1 MNKKEFDEILRKIE
15 ESNFKIL
22 IPKKIE
28 TNVINEINKNL
39 GLCMGKNILELLDDI
54 AEEIMAREPKL
65 VDDLEDIE
73 EIEKKLCEQ
82 LKEAE
87 KFTSN
92 IVVEPQEELEK
103 MFENLLNKPNHIS
116 NARTVMKTDHIK
128 EDKKKCSCNDYKEK
142 IKNLEE
148 ANKKMSE
155 ELYILRDKVKKYSEA
170 LINLGRAD
178 IL

>member
-73 EIEKKLCEQ
+73 EIEK
-82 LKEAE
+82 
-87 KFTSN
+87 N
-92 IVVEPQEELEK
+92 YV
-103 MFENLLNKPNHIS
+103 NN
-116 NARTVMKTDHIK
+116 
-128 EDKKKCSCNDYKEK
+128 
-142 IKNLEE
+142 
-148 ANKKMSE
+148 
-155 ELYILRDKVKKYSEA
+155 
-170 LINLGRAD
+170 
-178 IL
+178 

>member
-65 VDDLEDIE
+65 VDD
-73 EIEKKLCEQ
+73 
-82 LKEAE
+82 
-87 KFTSN
+87 
-92 IVVEPQEELEK
+92 
-103 MFENLLNKPNHIS
+103 
-116 NARTVMKTDHIK
+116 
-128 EDKKKCSCNDYKEK
+128 
-142 IKNLEE
+142 
-148 ANKKMSE
+148 
-155 ELYILRDKVKKYSEA
+155 
-170 LINLGRAD
+170 
-178 IL
+178 